1 MILGVVSIVLRL
13 SASNS
18 KLGGTEEKPAHQTIP
33 PMVLPR
39 ESRVFDSEKAKRVRD
54 DEIPK
59 FIDEVRQTGHTK
71 NNSPLGLER
80 EIVIDEAIFEDQ
92 LAKKKAEIQFAT
104 TLPVSMGFDSSLDL
118 EEARKIQENIRGDIS
133 KSKIKK
139 SIFPK

>member
-1 MILGVVSIVLRL
+1 M
-13 SASNS
+13 
-18 KLGGTEEKPAHQTIP
+18 
-33 PMVLPR
+33 
-39 ESRVFDSEKAKRVRD
+39 
-54 DEIPK
+54 
-59 FIDEVRQTGHTK
+59 
-71 NNSPLGLER
+71 
-80 EIVIDEAIFEDQ
+80 IDEAIFEDQ